1 MGRRGP
7 ASANALGSGES
18 WPRSQAARPAE
29 GHLEQGWRG
38 GGGGRQGGLLT
49 LMLAGLCLLFFVVRG
64 WVWAGGS
71 ERRGRGPS
79 MLVGGVRGPCFGPP
93 WQRDPCCSPKATGA
107 TPACRCLPTPSPD
120 PSFLAGPS
128 LDLPRSSGSP
138 MSTSALLPEPSAPST

>member
-7 ASANALGSGES
+7 ASAKALGSGES

-64 WVWAGGS
+64 WVWARGS
-71 ERRGRGPS
+71 EHRGRGPS
-79 MLVGGVRGPCFGPP
+79 VLVGGVRGPCFGPP

-107 TPACRCLPTPSPD
+107 APASAHRPPRPQLPGR
-120 PSFLAGPS
+120 A
-128 LDLPRSSGSP
+128 LPGSP
-138 MSTSALLPEPSAPST
+138 PELGITNVNISSAP